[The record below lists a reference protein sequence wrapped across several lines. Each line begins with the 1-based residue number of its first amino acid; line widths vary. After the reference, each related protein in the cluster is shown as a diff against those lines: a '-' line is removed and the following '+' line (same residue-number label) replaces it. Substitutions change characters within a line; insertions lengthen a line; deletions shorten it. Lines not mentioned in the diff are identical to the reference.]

1 MSTPLII
8 VSYWFAPSP
17 AVGGKRFSFLSR
29 ELARLGY
36 DVHVITHDS
45 HDWSKWSSDSS
56 LPQHE
61 QVHRCSEAFKLPLER
76 KSIVHR
82 ACNALLR
89 PLMAAVG
96 WEYFWARSAERTALA
111 VAKDLPPGVVIA
123 TYPAPAALIAGARI
137 ARKLGWPLILD
148 YRDPWSTHV
157 WPSWRRGALAQW
169 LSRKLE
175 RRLVRQS
182 QARVLNTPAMR
193 TSFQAFLP
201 EAPNARNFV
210 IPNGFSAAGV
220 AEPPPDTG
228 PVRVVHAGEIFTG
241 RSLVPVLEAARRL
254 AEKYPARPIRLVT
267 YGDLPAAEMARIRA
281 RGLEA
286 FIEVRQRIPFAELFA
301 ELQRAHLLVAV
312 VGDHMPYSTPYKV
325 YDYMAAGRPILGL
338 APQGA
343 ALFDLLAE
351 SGAGECCE
359 REDSAAIEA
368 VLERL
373 VRGEVAPLQARVD
386 RFRWEN
392 LASQY
397 RAVIETVAGETAALG
412 APLDHSAVGRRHVVP
427 GGARRR

>member
-1 MSTPLII
+1 MKLPVKRPLII

-36 DVHVITHDS
+36 DVHVITNES
-45 HDWSKWSSDSS
+45 RDWVKWQSDAS

-61 QVHRCSEAFKLPLER
+61 QVHRCAEAVKLPLER
-76 KSIVHR
+76 KSLLHR
-82 ACNALLR
+82 ACNAVLR
-89 PLMAAVG
+89 PLLAAVG
-96 WEYFWARSAERTALA
+96 WEYFWARSAARTALA

-137 ARKLGWPLILD
+137 ARKLGWPLVLD

-157 WPSWRRGALAQW
+157 WPAWRRGALAQW
-169 LSRKLE
+169 LAARIE
-175 RRLVRQS
+175 RRLVRHS

-193 TSFQAFLP
+193 ASFEKFLP
-201 EAPNARNFV
+201 QAEHTRNYV
-210 IPNGFSAAGV
+210 IPNGFSAV
-220 AEPPPDTG
+220 AAPAPPPDTG
-228 PVRVVHAGEIFTG
+228 RVHVVHAGEIFTG

-254 AEKYPARPIRLVT
+254 ARKYPARPIHLTT
-267 YGDLPAAEMARIRA
+267 YGDLPAAEVERIRA
-281 RGLEA
+281 RGLES
-286 FIEVRQRIPFAELFA
+286 FIEVRPRIPFSDLFA
-301 ELQRAHLLVAV
+301 DLQRAHLLVAV

-338 APQGA
+338 APRGA
-343 ALFDLLAE
+343 ALFDLMAE

-359 REDSAAIEA
+359 RDDEQAIER

-373 VRGEVAPLQARVD
+373 VRGDAEPLQARVE

-392 LASQY
+392 LALQY
-397 RAVIETVAGETAALG
+397 RAVIETVAGEPREVPVPEPRSAL
-412 APLDHSAVGRRHVVP
+412 DS
-427 GGARRR
+427 

>member
-1 MSTPLII
+1 MSTSRPLII

-36 DVHVITHDS
+36 DVHVITHEAR
-45 HDWSKWSSDSS
+45 DWVNFRPDAS

-61 QVHRCSEAFKLPLER
+61 QVHRCTETLKLPLER
-76 KSIVHR
+76 RSVFHR
-82 ACNALLR
+82 AFNALMR
-89 PLMAAVG
+89 PLLAAVG

-111 VAKDLPPGVVIA
+111 VARDLPPGVVIA
-123 TYPAPAALIAGARI
+123 TYPAPAALLAGARI
-137 ARKLGWPLILD
+137 ARKLGWPLVLD

-157 WPSWRRGALAQW
+157 WPTWRRGALAQW
-169 LSRKLE
+169 LAARIE
-175 RRLVRQS
+175 RRLVRRS

-193 TSFQAFLP
+193 ASFEKFLP
-201 EAPNARNFV
+201 QAEQSRNFV
-210 IPNGFSAAGV
+210 IPNGFSAV
-220 AEPPPDTG
+220 PPPAAPSDSG

-254 AEKYPARPIRLVT
+254 AEKYPSRPIRLTT
-267 YGDLPAAEMARIRA
+267 YGELPAPERERIRA
-281 RGLEA
+281 RGLES
-286 FIEVRQRIPFAELFA
+286 FIEVQPRIPFAELFA
-301 ELQRAHLLVAV
+301 QLQHAHLLVAV

-338 APQGA
+338 APKGA
-343 ALFDLLAE
+343 ALFELLAD

-359 REDSAAIEA
+359 REDVTAIEG

-373 VRGEVAPLQARVD
+373 VRGESAPLQARVE

-392 LASQY
+392 LALQY
-397 RAVIETVAGETAALG
+397 RAVIETVAESRTVHVAEPRGAL
-412 APLDHSAVGRRHVVP
+412 DS
-427 GGARRR
+427 